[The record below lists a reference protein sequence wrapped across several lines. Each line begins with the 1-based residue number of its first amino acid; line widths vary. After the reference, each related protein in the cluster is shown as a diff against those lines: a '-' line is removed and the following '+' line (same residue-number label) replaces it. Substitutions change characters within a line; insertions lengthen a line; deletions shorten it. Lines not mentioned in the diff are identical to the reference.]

1 MATTRTA
8 LAARAPRTIGVLL
21 ALIAALF
28 AVVLMTAGPAAAA
41 TAADGDPFRVSGN
54 VQLDGEPLPGVHLTI
69 DGPGGKQE
77 VETDENGQWK
87 VSVPEKNATYVVTLD
102 ETTLPTGIAVVD
114 PEDDTP
120 NVKEAEV
127 GAGGRVT
134 VNFFIGEGQRNV
146 TSFFDQLIQRLVNG
160 LSFGLML
167 ALAAVGL
174 SLVFGTTG
182 ISNFAHAEMVTFGP
196 IAVAALV
203 GLVGGAGTLA
213 LPLFVAIPIAVLLSA
228 LLGLLLDVILWRP
241 LRRKRV
247 GVVQLMIV
255 SIGLSLTLRYIYQ
268 FFIGGG
274 TTQLPYSSTEKLPLF
289 GVVSMSIV
297 DISSFAICIVVI
309 VGFALWLTFSRTG
322 KATRAISDNSSLAAA
337 SGIDVDAVVRVV
349 WVVAGALAG
358 LAGILYAYYRPGLKW
373 DMGAQVLLLMFAA
386 VTLGGLGT
394 AFGALVGSIVV
405 GVLVEVSTLWIPSD
419 LKYAGALVVLI
430 VILLFRPQG
439 ILGRRERI
447 G

>member
-1 MATTRTA
+1 VATTRTT
-8 LAARAPRTIGVLL
+8 LAVRAPRRIGVLL
-21 ALIAALF
+21 AMFAALF
-28 AVVLMTAGPAAAA
+28 AVFLMTAAPASAA
-41 TAADGDPFRVSGN
+41 TTDDDDPYRVSGN
-54 VQLDGEPLPGVHLTI
+54 VQLDGEPLEGVVMTI

-77 VETDENGQWK
+77 VETDADGKWH
-87 VSVPEKNATYVVTLD
+87 VGVPEKNASYTVTLD
-102 ETTLPTGIAVVD
+102 ESTLPEGIAVVD

-127 GAGGRVT
+127 GPGGRVT
-134 VNFFIGEGQRNV
+134 VNFFIGEGERHV
-146 TSFFDQLIQRLVNG
+146 TSFFDQLVQRIVNG
-160 LSFGLML
+160 ASFGLML

-174 SLVFGTTG
+174 TLVYGTTG

-196 IAVAALV
+196 VVAAALV
-203 GLVGGAGTLA
+203 GAGTLA
-213 LPLFVAIPIAVLLSA
+213 LPLWVGLPIAVILSA
-228 LLGLLLDVILWRP
+228 ILGLLLDVIIWRP

-255 SIGLSLTLRYIYQ
+255 SIGLSLMLRYIYQ

-274 TTQLPYSSTEKLPLF
+274 TTQLPFSSTEKLPLF
-289 GVVSMSIV
+289 GVVKMSIV
-297 DISSFAICIVVI
+297 DMASFAICIVVI
-309 VGFALWLTFSRTG
+309 VGFALWLTYSRIG

-349 WVVAGALAG
+349 WVIAATFAG

-394 AFGALVGSIVV
+394 AFGALVGSLVV
-405 GVLVEVSTLWIPSD
+405 GLLVEISTLWIPSD

>member
-1 MATTRTA
+1 VSDTRTA
-8 LAARAPRTIGVLL
+8 LAARAPRQIGVLV
-21 ALIAALF
+21 ALF
-28 AVVLMTAGPAAAA
+28 AAFVAIFLMTAGPATAAPS
-41 TAADGDPFRVSGN
+41 ADGDPFRVSGN
-54 VQLDGEPLPGVHLTI
+54 VQLDGNPLPGVHLTI

-77 VETDENGQWK
+77 VETDDKGQWK
-87 VSVPEKNATYVVTLD
+87 VSVPEKNTTYTVTLD
-102 ETTLPTGIAVVD
+102 ESTLPAGIAVVD
-114 PEDDTP
+114 AEDDTP
-120 NVKEAEV
+120 NVKEAEI

-134 VNFFIGEGQRNV
+134 VNFFIGEGTRHV
-146 TSFFDQLIQRLVNG
+146 TSFFDQLVQRLVSG
-160 LSFGLML
+160 VSFGLML

-182 ISNFAHAEMVTFGP
+182 VSNFAHGEMVTFGP
-196 IAVAALV
+196 VVLAAMV
-203 GLVGGAGTLA
+203 GAGTIN
-213 LPLFVAIPIAVLLSA
+213 LPLVVAVPLAIILSGG
-228 LLGLLLDVILWRP
+228 LGLLLDVLLWRP
-241 LRRKRV
+241 LRRRRV
-247 GVVQLMIV
+247 GVVQVMIV
-255 SIGLSLTLRYIYQ
+255 TIGLSLTLRYIFQ

-274 TTQLPYSSTEKLPLF
+274 TTQLPYSSTEKIPLF
-289 GVVSMSIV
+289 GVVSMSVV
-297 DISSFAICIVVI
+297 DMASFAVCIVVI
-309 VGFALWLTFSRTG
+309 VAFALWLTYSRTG

-349 WVVAGALAG
+349 WTVAGALAG

-394 AFGALVGSIVV
+394 AFGALVGAIVV
-405 GVLVEVSTLWIPSD
+405 GVLVEISTLWIPSD